1 MVIQGRPLIDLLP
14 ESWLPPEP
22 NCAPCENTV
31 QICEH
36 HLIETDQFPGRQGFG
51 YNLAEFPLEEDRSVM
66 SGEHRGAQKSPHL
79 KILSMEEE
87 ASATR
92 RKA

>member
-1 MVIQGRPLIDLLP
+1 M
-14 ESWLPPEP
+14 
-22 NCAPCENTV
+22 PCENTV

-36 HLIETDQFPGRQGFG
+36 HLIETDRFPAKQGFG
-51 YNLAEFPLEEDRSVM
+51 YNLAEFPLKEEDCSVI
-66 SGEHRGAQKSPHL
+66 GAEHRGAQKSPHL